1 MSAQAR
7 KNVVVEVFLKQ
18 GSSDRPRLDRFLAGN
33 KVNVNIRRARVTSS
47 NAWYRLEV
55 SGKAAAVDAVVHRG
69 EKDFVVVHPEP
80 GRVA

>member
-1 MSAQAR
+1 MNGQDQ
-7 KNVVVEVFLKQ
+7 KKVVVEVFFKR
-18 GSSDRPRLDRFLAGN
+18 GSSDRPRVDRLLAGK
-33 KVNVNIRRARVTSS
+33 KVNVNVRRARVTSS

-69 EKDFVVVHPEP
+69 EKDLVVVHPEP